1 MDRGMEMLELMICLV
16 VFSVIAVFT
25 AVFTHPL
32 ISIAL
37 MIVWAW
43 VYKEHKKNE

>member
-1 MDRGMEMLELMICLV
+1 MLELMICLV
-16 VFSVIAVFT
+16 AFSVIAVFV
-25 AVFTHPL
+25 AVFNHPL